1 VEQRSLDGT
10 LSRTC
15 IHPSNRT
22 HGLGKNRM

>member
-1 VEQRSLDGT
+1 LDGT

-22 HGLGKNRM
+22 HCPGKNKM

>member
-1 VEQRSLDGT
+1 LHGT

-22 HGLGKNRM
+22 HGPSKNRM

>member
-1 VEQRSLDGT
+1 LDGT

-22 HGLGKNRM
+22 HGPGKNRM